1 MIDALV
7 KNLHFLTMLSISVFW
22 IWGFYC
28 IFNTKFLLGWVHAWL
43 EHFTNHKVMKPLMSC
58 PPCMSSLHGAFLYW
72 GLFDQFNLLQFVF
85 FIVLLTGINFLIK
98 EFIYQEVEEDIQI
111 IDLPEVDEEILK
123 EAKVYADMKIIDP
136 DLADQQKIIIELLQY
151 YRKSK
156 RV

>member
-1 MIDALV
+1 MIDELV

-28 IFNTKFLLGWVHAWL
+28 IFNTRFLLGWVHAWV
-43 EHFTNHKVMKPLMSC
+43 EHFTNHIVVKPVFAC
-58 PPCMSSLHGAFLYW
+58 PPCMSSLHGALLYW

-98 EFIYQEVEEDIQI
+98 EFIYQEIQEDIQI

-123 EAKVYADMKIIDP
+123 EAKMYADMKIIDP
-136 DLADQQKIIIELLQY
+136 DLADQQKIIIELLDY